1 MKIEKYSVKS
11 YFYFVINKEKVFF
24 QINSWFK
31 ISKFRLFFLDIVC
44 IDSNWAQSNM
54 MDSTKRFNKR
64 LLISWRKCFPLFCFS
79 LFAIQVTKLTR
90 EYNKG
95 KTVVNIEISHLFK
108 DGPPG
113 ITICPAGLDGLKMA
127 TINDK
132 YKKLHQEY
140 VQVYY
145 NTTNHYFT
153 VKYGAIGNKLHSF
166 RYYVLKNKQ
175 GLVQDYSQRL

>member
-1 MKIEKYSVKS
+1 M
-11 YFYFVINKEKVFF
+11 
-24 QINSWFK
+24 
-31 ISKFRLFFLDIVC
+31 
-44 IDSNWAQSNM
+44 
-54 MDSTKRFNKR
+54 
-64 LLISWRKCFPLFCFS
+64 
-79 LFAIQVTKLTR
+79 

-127 TINDK
+127 TIYDK

-153 VKYGAIGNKLHSF
+153 IKYGAIGIKLHSF
-166 RYYVLKNKQ
+166 KYYVFKKLQN
-175 GLVQDYSQRL
+175 LVKLNMQQLQLR